1 MLDAAFVCVQLHH
14 DAPVRWG
21 VHGWPGSAPNP
32 GILAARWSG
41 LLSAKCLAAD
51 WDGPEGKT
59 WSYAMAPI
67 QDADGVDIGLVLVL
81 GSSDAGT
88 DQLADQI
95 VARLARSL
103 STGELPMTIGTVD
116 GRSEDRSAADQLE
129 NRLRG
134 AMRAM
139 EMGSWIYAVAPRH
152 LHLSADAATILGV
165 AAQMPRH
172 LDDLLQSFTPE
183 SGKALRRAFVSCIR
197 DGTSIDTEVQFS
209 SSGGTGRWM
218 RFIGEATANSA
229 GEVHEIH
236 GAVQDV
242 SSRRQA
248 QEETV
253 RLAMRLTTTLAS
265 INEAFVTLDRQNQF
279 MYVNRESEQLLGHTT
294 GELLG
299 EPIQRWLI
307 GQTPGLLQTELE
319 GALARDQRV
328 EFEDFY
334 PALDKWLEV
343 RAHPY
348 AEGLA
353 VYFRDVTERR
363 LAQEQLM
370 LLQTGIA
377 RLNDIVLIIEAV
389 SGSIRQT
396 RIAFVNDAF
405 ERQTGLAREEVV
417 GKDLRALEHSVGARA
432 LADLTRGLA
441 HPDTFT
447 LRRREM
453 LLQHRDGSTY
463 WMDLDVVP
471 VRSADGHITHWVAV
485 GRDVTARKQADEKI
499 YHLAF
504 FDPLTELPNRQ
515 LLIERLETAL
525 ADSESTGQAGALMF
539 IDLDNFKV
547 LNDTMGHSRGDLLLQ
562 RVAERLV
569 RSVRR
574 ADTVARI
581 GGDEFVVMLQ
591 DLGTNPELATAKI
604 KSVAAK
610 VLARMSEPFDLG
622 DYQHYST
629 VSIGVTGFGAQH
641 AGVSELLK
649 QADLAM
655 YQAKSMGRDTIAFF
669 DPAMQAA
676 VSASAAMGADLRAAL
691 QAGDQFSVHYQPLFN
706 QQRCV
711 IGVEAL
717 LRWRHPVRG
726 AVSPADF
733 IPIAEET
740 GLILPLGSWV
750 LERACAQ
757 LAAWATRPET
767 AELSI
772 SVNVSVRQF
781 RHPEFV
787 DHVIAAISL
796 HRVAPRL
803 LKLEL
808 TESLMADRMEITL
821 EKMDALKQL
830 GVTLSLDDFGTGY
843 SSLAYLKRL
852 PLDQLKIDKGFVA
865 DVLTDPSDAAI
876 ARAIIELAHS
886 QGLTVI
892 AEGVETVEQH
902 RFLIDRGCD
911 LFQGFLLS
919 KPMPLEALEDFMRAH
934 RAAAETAA

>member
-1 MLDAAFVCVQLHH
+1 MWTKLISSPAPTLDEPIAGRRILQRAV
-14 DAPVRWG
+14 APVRNRAG
-21 VHGWPGSAPNP
+21 DQLGWLMALSFSDPGPHQTAEALVQR
-32 GILAARWSG
+32 LAAG
-41 LLSAKCLAAD
+41 LSHWIELLEAVDRHPKTE
-51 WDGPEGKT
+51 DGH
-59 WSYAMAPI
+59 
-67 QDADGVDIGLVLVL
+67 
-81 GSSDAGT
+81 
-88 DQLADQI
+88 
-95 VARLARSL
+95 
-103 STGELPMTIGTVD
+103 
-116 GRSEDRSAADQLE
+116 AADQLE
-129 NRLRG
+129 ARLRG

-139 EMGSWIYAVAPRH
+139 QMGSWVYSVAPRR
-152 LHLSADAATILGV
+152 LALSADAAMILGLT
-165 AAQMPRH
+165 AQQPRN
-172 LDDLLQSFTPE
+172 LDDLLQSFTAE
-183 SGKALRRAFVSCIR
+183 TAKGLRRAFVACIR
-197 DGTSIDTEVQFS
+197 DRMPIDTEVRFS
-209 SSGGTGRWM
+209 SPDATGRWM
-218 RFIGEATANSA
+218 RFIGEASTSSA
-229 GEVHEIH
+229 GEVLEIH

-242 SSRRQA
+242 STRRQA

-265 INEAFVTLDRQNQF
+265 INEAFVTLDRQSQF

-299 EPIQRWLI
+299 EPVHRWLV
-307 GQTPGLLQTELE
+307 GQTPGLLQEELE
-319 GALARDQRV
+319 GALARNERT

-334 PALDKWLEV
+334 PALKKWIEV

-377 RLNDIVLIIEAV
+377 RLNDIVLIVEAV
-389 SGSIRQT
+389 GGDAGQT

-405 ERQTGLAREEVV
+405 ERQTGFSRKDVV
-417 GKDLRALEHSVGARA
+417 GKGLGVLAHGVGADT
-432 LADLTRGLA
+432 LSELITGLA

-447 LRRREM
+447 VRRREM

-463 WMDLDVVP
+463 WMDLDAVP
-471 VRSADGHITHWVAV
+471 VRASDGQITHWVAV

-499 YHLAF
+499 HHLAF
-504 FDPLTELPNRQ
+504 FDPLTELPNRL
-515 LLIERLETAL
+515 LLIERLEAAL
-525 ADSESTGQAGALMF
+525 AESERTGQSGALMF

-562 RVAERLV
+562 RVAERLQ
-569 RSVRR
+569 RSVRKT
-574 ADTVARI
+574 DTVARI

-591 DLGTNPELATAKI
+591 GLGTDPHSAALKTKTVAT
-604 KSVAAK
+604 K

-629 VSIGVTGFGAQH
+629 VSIGVTGFGAQPT
-641 AGVSELLK
+641 GVSELLK

-655 YQAKSMGRDTIAFF
+655 YQAKSAGRDTIAFF

-676 VSASAAMGADLRAAL
+676 VSASAALGADVRAAL

-711 IGVEAL
+711 TGVEAL
-717 LRWRHPVRG
+717 LRWRHPARG
-726 AVSPADF
+726 AVSPAEF
-733 IPIAEET
+733 IPIAEDT
-740 GLILPLGSWV
+740 GLILPLGHWV
-750 LERACAQ
+750 LEQACAQ
-757 LAAWATRPET
+757 LAAWAERPET
-767 AELSI
+767 AQLSI
-772 SVNVSVRQF
+772 AVNVSVRQF

-787 DHVIAAISL
+787 DHVIAAIRR
-796 HRVAPRL
+796 HRVPPCL

-808 TESLMADRMEITL
+808 TESLLADRMEITL
-821 EKMDALKQL
+821 EKMDTLKQL

-886 QGLTVI
+886 QGLSVI
-892 AEGVETVEQH
+892 AEGVETEEQH
-902 RFLIDRGCD
+902 RFLVDHGCD
-911 LFQGFLLS
+911 LFQGFLLA
-919 KPMPLEALEDFMRAH
+919 KPMSIGALEEFMDQH
-934 RAAAETAA
+934 RATATAPLHE